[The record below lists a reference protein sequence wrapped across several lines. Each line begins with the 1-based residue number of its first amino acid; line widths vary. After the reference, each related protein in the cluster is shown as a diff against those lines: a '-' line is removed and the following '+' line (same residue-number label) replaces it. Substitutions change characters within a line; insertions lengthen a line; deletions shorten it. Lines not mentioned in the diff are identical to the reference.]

1 MRLPNSKPRLFAN
14 RKALERLGPRSWAY
28 RLCSIELMETGLEDL
43 IAMQSTEIVCVVIG
57 IKLAGLS
64 ETLPSEAI
72 GER

>member
-1 MRLPNSKPRLFAN
+1 
-14 RKALERLGPRSWAY
+14 
-28 RLCSIELMETGLEDL
+28 METGLEDL

-64 ETLPSEAI
+64 ETPPSEAI